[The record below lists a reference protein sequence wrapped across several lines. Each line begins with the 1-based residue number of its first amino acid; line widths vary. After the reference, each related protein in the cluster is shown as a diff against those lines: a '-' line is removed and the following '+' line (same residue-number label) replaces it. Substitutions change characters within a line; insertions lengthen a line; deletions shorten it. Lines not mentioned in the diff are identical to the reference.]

1 VELEMG
7 NFNPELV
14 KALAHG
20 DNEAFE
26 QVKGLP
32 LIERMALGNAVDQL
46 RRDENIVPMS
56 SGISIYEQ
64 KKSHYVDDDAVRE
77 AMQRRM
83 DIERE
88 NREFQEKARE
98 EILKEQ
104 TRLAMDRARAGLPR
118 NDRLPR

>member
-1 VELEMG
+1 MA
-7 NFNPELV
+7 NYNPEFI

-20 DNEAFE
+20 DAQAHEEVN
-26 QVKGLP
+26 KLP
-32 LIERMALGNAVDQL
+32 LLERMSIGNAVDQL
-46 RRDENIVPMS
+46 RRDENIVPMN
-56 SGISIYEQ
+56 SGMSIYEQ
-64 KKSHYVDDDAVRE
+64 KKSAYVDDDAVRE

-98 EILKEQ
+98 EMIKEQ
-104 TRLAMDRARAGLPR
+104 TRLAMERARAGLPR